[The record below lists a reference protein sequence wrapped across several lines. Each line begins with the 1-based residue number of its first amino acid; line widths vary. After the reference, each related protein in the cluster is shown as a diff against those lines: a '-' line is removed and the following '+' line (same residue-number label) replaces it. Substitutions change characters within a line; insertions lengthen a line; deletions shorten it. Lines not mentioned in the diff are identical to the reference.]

1 MYSISFLLMHGITNV
16 YPSFV
21 PNKRKDYIPTRII
34 YSNRSINMHVYI
46 TSLFRTGTQKSNLVS
61 CLVFVFSFFFVSLF
75 SSPYTHPYVVTCVL
89 VRFFPLSLAL
99 SFAPYNCKLFF
110 GTYRVSTKSGSMIEN
125 ERIAIQ
131 D

>member
-1 MYSISFLLMHGITNV
+1 MHGFTNV

-21 PNKRKDYIPTRII
+21 PNKRKDYIPTRIV

-46 TSLFRTGTQKSNLVS
+46 TSLLRTGTQKSNLYLVS
-61 CLVFVFSFFFVSLF
+61 VFSLFFCIFVFFSLH
-75 SSPYTHPYVVTCVL
+75 SPLCYLCSRAL
-89 VRFFPLSLAL
+89 LFSLAL

-125 ERIAIQ
+125 EGIAIQ